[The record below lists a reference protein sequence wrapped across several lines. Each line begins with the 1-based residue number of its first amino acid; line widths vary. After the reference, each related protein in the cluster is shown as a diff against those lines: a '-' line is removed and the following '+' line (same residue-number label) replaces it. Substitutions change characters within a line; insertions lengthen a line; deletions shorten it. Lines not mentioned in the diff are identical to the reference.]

1 MRVAVTGSSGL
12 IGRAVVERLHQG
24 GHQAIPVLRGEAGG
38 RSASGTTAVFWDPAE
53 GEIDSAGLEGLDAV
67 IHLAGEPIAARR
79 WSTRQKRRIANSRS
93 RGTRVLAEALA
104 YLRKPPEVLVSAS
117 AIGWYGSRGDEQLDE
132 SFGPG
137 DDFLAGVCRDW
148 EAAAAPARAAGIRV
162 CHPRTGIV
170 LSPAGG
176 ALASLLTPFRLGLGG
191 RVGDGSQ
198 WMSWIT
204 LDDEVSA
211 LMWLLRANLDGPV
224 NLTAPNPATNREFT
238 AALGKALRRPTLLP
252 TPKLAL
258 AARLGRELA
267 EALLYSSARVV
278 PSVLE
283 TDGFK
288 FAHPQ
293 LAPALKALLT

>member
-12 IGRAVVERLHQG
+12 IGRAVVERLHRG

-38 RSASGTTAVFWDPAE
+38 QSAGGTPAVFWDPAE
-53 GEIDSAGLEGLDAV
+53 GEIDGAGLEGLDAV

-79 WSTRQKRRIANSRS
+79 WSPRQKRRITESRS

-104 YLRKPPEVLVSAS
+104 CLREPPEVLVSAS
-117 AIGWYGSRGDEQLDE
+117 AIGWYGSRGDERLDE
-132 SFGPG
+132 SSGPG

-148 EAAAAPARAAGIRV
+148 EAAAAPARDAGIRV

-211 LMWLLRANLDGPV
+211 LMWLLRADLDGPV
-224 NLTAPNPATNREFT
+224 NLTAPNPVTNREFT
-238 AALGKALRRPTLLP
+238 AVLGRALRRPTLLP

-258 AARLGRELA
+258 TARLGRELA
-267 EALLYSSARVV
+267 EALLYSSARVM

-283 TDGFK
+283 ADGFE